1 MKFSDCSFPVVNNWQ
16 ALRVTRADEVREGLK
31 KQVSRPVLWQAIM
44 ETMLQESGMDR
55 FAEIGTGKVL
65 AGLLKR
71 AARDKQREVQIVNIE
86 NMADLK
92 KNP

>member
-1 MKFSDCSFPVVNNWQ
+1 MEKM
-16 ALRVTRADEVREGLK
+16 LRE
-31 KQVSRPVLWQAIM
+31 SAI
-44 ETMLQESGMDR
+44 DH

-71 AARDKQREVQIVNIE
+71 AARDRQREIQIVNIE

-92 KNP
+92 KNA